1 MKSHIFEQQSRENLV
16 KIIQEQKQTDT
27 ATITVHPVNSY
38 REMGEFIDVPWHVNA
53 DDPMWVPP
61 LRLERRL
68 HYSKFNPF
76 FKHGEWQAWVAY
88 KNNKPVGRI
97 SAQIDSLHQQHHGE
111 DAGHFGSMECI
122 NDMAVFSKLILQAE
136 TWLAARHIRYIS
148 GPFSHSI
155 NQECGVLVDGF
166 DSPPVVMM
174 PHSPRWYG
182 SLLEQ
187 QGYQPVKDLLAYWVK
202 VDSKIP
208 RIMQMLIRK
217 YSKQVRLRPLN
228 RKIFQQEI
236 EILRDIFNDAWSN
249 NWGFIPFTEAEFAE
263 LGSSLRLFVQ
273 DDFIQI
279 AEVNGVPAA
288 FIIVLPNLNEVFA
301 KLNGKLFPFG
311 WIKLIKQIKGQKILT
326 GRVPLMGVRKQFQN
340 TPLGMAL
347 AYMVIHAPRQAV
359 LNRGIQEVELS
370 WILED
375 NKAMRNI
382 LDSIGS
388 HQYKRYR
395 IYGKELQ

>member
-1 MKSHIFEQQSRENLV
+1 ME
-16 KIIQEQKQTDT
+16 IIQEPNQTDS
-27 ATITVHPVNSY
+27 ATITVHPVKSF
-38 REMGEFIDVPWHVNA
+38 REMGEFIDVPWLVNA

-97 SAQIDSLHQQHHGE
+97 SAQIDSLHQQYHGK

-122 NDMAVFSKLILQAE
+122 NDRDVFSKLILQAE

-326 GRVPLMGVRKQFQN
+326 GRVPLMGVRKQFHN

-347 AYMVIHAPRQAV
+347 ACMVIYAPRQAV
-359 LNRGIQEVELS
+359 LNRGIKEVELS

-382 LDSIGS
+382 LDSINS

>member
-1 MKSHIFEQQSRENLV
+1 M

>member
-1 MKSHIFEQQSRENLV
+1 
-16 KIIQEQKQTDT
+16 
-27 ATITVHPVNSY
+27 
-38 REMGEFIDVPWHVNA
+38 
-53 DDPMWVPP
+53 
-61 LRLERRL
+61 
-68 HYSKFNPF
+68 
-76 FKHGEWQAWVAY
+76 
-88 KNNKPVGRI
+88 
-97 SAQIDSLHQQHHGE
+97 
-111 DAGHFGSMECI
+111 
-122 NDMAVFSKLILQAE
+122 
-136 TWLAARHIRYIS
+136 
-148 GPFSHSI
+148 
-155 NQECGVLVDGF
+155 
-166 DSPPVVMM
+166 MM

-202 VDSKIP
+202 VDFEIP

-236 EILRDIFNDAWSN
+236 EILRDIFNDAWSD

-273 DDFIQI
+273 DDFIQV

-301 KLNGKLFPFG
+301 KLNGKLFPLG
-311 WIKLIKQIKGQKILT
+311 WIKLIKQIKDQKILT
-326 GRVPLMGVRKQFQN
+326 GRVPLMGVRKQFHN

-347 AYMVIHAPRQAV
+347 AYMVIYAPRQAV
-359 LNRGIQEVELS
+359 LNRGIKEVELS

-382 LDSIGS
+382 LDSIDS
-388 HQYKRYR
+388 HQYKRFR

>member
-1 MKSHIFEQQSRENLV
+1 ME
-16 KIIQEQKQTDT
+16 IIQEPKQTDG
-27 ATITVHPVNSY
+27 ATITVHPVKSY
-38 REMGEFIDVPWHVNA
+38 REMGKFIDVPWHVNS

-68 HYSKFNPF
+68 YYSKFNPF

-97 SAQIDSLHQQHHGE
+97 SAQIDSLHQQYHGE
-111 DAGHFGSMECI
+111 DTGHFGSMECI
-122 NDMAVFSKLILQAE
+122 NDMDVFSKLILQAE
-136 TWLAARHIRYIS
+136 TWLAARHIRHIS
-148 GPFSHSI
+148 GPFAHSI
-155 NQECGVLVDGF
+155 NQECGVLVNGF

-182 SLLEQ
+182 NLLEQ

-202 VDSKIP
+202 VDFEVP

-311 WIKLIKQIKGQKILT
+311 WIKLIKQIKDHKILT
-326 GRVPLMGVRKQFQN
+326 GRVPLMGVRKQFHN

-347 AYMVIHAPRQAV
+347 AYMVIYAPRQAV
-359 LNRGIQEVELS
+359 LNRGIKEVELS

-375 NKAMRNI
+375 NKAMQNI

-388 HQYKRYR
+388 HQYKRFR

>member
-1 MKSHIFEQQSRENLV
+1 ME
-16 KIIQEQKQTDT
+16 IIQEPNQTDS
-27 ATITVHPVNSY
+27 ATTTVHPVKSF
-38 REMGEFIDVPWHVNA
+38 REMGEFIDVPWLVNA

-97 SAQIDSLHQQHHGE
+97 SAQIDSLHQQYHGE

-122 NDMAVFSKLILQAE
+122 NDRDVFSKLILQAE

-182 SLLEQ
+182 GLLEQ

-202 VDSKIP
+202 VDFEIP

-236 EILRDIFNDAWSN
+236 EILRDIFNDAWSD

-273 DDFIQI
+273 DDFIQV

-301 KLNGKLFPFG
+301 KLNGKLFPLG
-311 WIKLIKQIKGQKILT
+311 WIKLIKQIKDQKILT
-326 GRVPLMGVRKQFQN
+326 GRVPLMGVRKQFHN

-347 AYMVIHAPRQAV
+347 AYMVIYAPRQAV
-359 LNRGIQEVELS
+359 LNRGIKEVELS

-382 LDSIGS
+382 LDSIDS
-388 HQYKRYR
+388 HQYKRFR

>member
-1 MKSHIFEQQSRENLV
+1 VE
-16 KIIQEQKQTDT
+16 IIQEPNQTDS
-27 ATITVHPVNSY
+27 ATITVHPVKSF
-38 REMGEFIDVPWHVNA
+38 REMGEFIDVPWLVNA

-311 WIKLIKQIKGQKILT
+311 WIKLIKQIKDQKILT
-326 GRVPLMGVRKQFQN
+326 GRVPLMGVRKQFHN

-347 AYMVIHAPRQAV
+347 AYMVIYAPRQAV
-359 LNRGIQEVELS
+359 LNRGIKEVELS

-382 LDSIGS
+382 LDSIDS
-388 HQYKRYR
+388 HQYKRFR